1 MHQNK
6 LCNIGTLFRI
16 ISSNMLS
23 HWYLHLIAFF
33 FYIILGWLA
42 IGIFLLNYLY
52 LSSVYFFYNRT
63 KYFFYI
69 KTQCYF
75 LLTCTCNSLPKDI
88 CAAHFHKLYD
98 IHKYHR
104 VFMMC
109 MQQFSKLRRFLFW
122 NAPSKLSDFNAHR
135 ANNKIKRL
143 KGSLLCKPLESTRMI
158 MLTNC
163 ARCLE
168 YFQVEKRCQHS
179 TIPIINFHKE
189 FFFSGW
195 K

>member
-1 MHQNK
+1 MYFYAIEISVVFCIYYK
-6 LCNIGTLFRI
+6 VGFLYCIKTSYATLVHYFEL
-16 ISSNMLS
+16 SLYSNMLS

-33 FYIILGWLA
+33 FLHYSWVA
-42 IGIFLLNYLY
+42 SYRNFLLNYLY
-52 LSSVYFFYNRT
+52 FSSVNFFTIEQN
-63 KYFFYI
+63 I
-69 KTQCYF
+69 F
-75 LLTCTCNSLPKDI
+75 LT
-88 CAAHFHKLYD
+88 
-98 IHKYHR
+98 
-104 VFMMC
+104 C

-122 NAPSKLSDFNAHR
+122 NAPSKLSDFNTHR

-143 KGSLLCKPLESTRMI
+143 KGSLRCKPRESTRMI

>member
-33 FYIILGWLA
+33 LHYSWVA
-42 IGIFLLNYLY
+42 SYRNFLLNYLY
-52 LSSVYFFYNRT
+52 FSSVYFFTIEQNI
-63 KYFFYI
+63 FFYI

-122 NAPSKLSDFNAHR
+122 NAPSKLSDFNTHR

-143 KGSLLCKPLESTRMI
+143 KGSLRCKPLESTRMI

>member
-33 FYIILGWLA
+33 LHYSWVA
-42 IGIFLLNYLY
+42 SYRNFLLNYLY
-52 LSSVYFFYNRT
+52 FSSVYFFTIEQNI
-63 KYFFYI
+63 FFYI

-109 MQQFSKLRRFLFW
+109 MQQFSKLRIFLFW
-122 NAPSKLSDFNAHR
+122 NAPSKLSDFNTHR
-135 ANNKIKRL
+135 ANNKINMVKREFAL
-143 KGSLLCKPLESTRMI
+143 QTTWKYPNDNVNKLCKVSWVLPSRKKMST
-158 MLTNC
+158 LNNSH
-163 ARCLE
+163 
-168 YFQVEKRCQHS
+168 YKF
-179 TIPIINFHKE
+179 P
-189 FFFSGW
+189 
-195 K
+195 